1 MGWPSGPVVSM
12 AVTLPPTLLVVVVL
26 DPVTE
31 SLVGPELSLT
41 GVGVEEGGKLLG
53 VELGL
58 G

>member
-1 MGWPSGPVVSM
+1 MVSM